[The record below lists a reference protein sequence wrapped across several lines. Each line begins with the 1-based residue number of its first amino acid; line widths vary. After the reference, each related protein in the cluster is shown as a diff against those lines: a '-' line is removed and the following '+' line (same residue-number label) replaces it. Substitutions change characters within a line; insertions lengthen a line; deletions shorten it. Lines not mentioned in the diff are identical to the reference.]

1 MAAML
6 KLFGSVRF
14 QVILFAILVVL
25 AGNLTLNFF
34 LTRNAEQMLISEK
47 QEKLDNLA
55 HSLVKNYDFYFDPVD
70 GELRKQAQAQFK
82 SYKGEEPKTEDD
94 IFASLVAMRTKSF
107 LTSIVEN
114 STKLFGDEIG
124 AGFYIQN
131 QQRIYGFLEEPAM
144 YPYRKL
150 IATMPIGSDG
160 SFVWVEESYRNINL
174 KLDELQ
180 HRTNMITG
188 LVIVLLLLFSFLFG
202 FSFTNRIKGILR
214 GLKSLETNL
223 DSPLPAISGELGEI
237 SNGITQLAQSLVLS
251 RTRSDLILN
260 NAATAMIS
268 IDTQKHVLFFNQAA
282 VDHLDIPSN
291 EFTIDRIYSTLGPMI
306 QNVVSRALK
315 AGHSFSFDNYPVTL
329 PTKQKFFHIVIKS
342 HLDPTGEQNAL
353 ITLDDVTEN
362 VKLIREAE
370 KNESLRMLGMFTT
383 GIAHEIRNPLTSV
396 KGFVQLLGRKV
407 ASVSGTDRMVQLIS
421 REIERLEGLLKDL
434 ITYAKPSKT
443 NCEWIQVS
451 DIVSVIESLLK
462 ERIQQRK
469 VQLHIS
475 SLERYEVFADQRKMH
490 QVLFNLI
497 LNALQAVSIGEGVVQ
512 IYTEQHGESLKIC
525 VKDNGYGIEKEEFG
539 KIFTPF
545 FTTKDKGTGLGLAIS
560 RRMMED
566 MEGSITFDSV
576 CGEQTVFC
584 IEFTKWRQSAS
595 SLS

>member
-1 MAAML
+1 MQNKCL
-6 KLFGSVRF
+6 SVR
-14 QVILFAILVVL
+14 
-25 AGNLTLNFF
+25 
-34 LTRNAEQMLISEK
+34 SK
-47 QEKLDNLA
+47 EKLDNLA

-131 QQRIYGFLEEPAM
+131 QQRIYGFMEEPTM

-268 IDTQKHVLFFNQAA
+268 IDTV
-282 VDHLDIPSN
+282 
-291 EFTIDRIYSTLGPMI
+291 
-306 QNVVSRALK
+306 
-315 AGHSFSFDNYPVTL
+315 
-329 PTKQKFFHIVIKS
+329 
-342 HLDPTGEQNAL
+342 
-353 ITLDDVTEN
+353 
-362 VKLIREAE
+362 
-370 KNESLRMLGMFTT
+370 
-383 GIAHEIRNPLTSV
+383 
-396 KGFVQLLGRKV
+396 
-407 ASVSGTDRMVQLIS
+407 
-421 REIERLEGLLKDL
+421 
-434 ITYAKPSKT
+434 
-443 NCEWIQVS
+443 
-451 DIVSVIESLLK
+451 K
-462 ERIQQRK
+462 ER
-469 VQLHIS
+469 
-475 SLERYEVFADQRKMH
+475 
-490 QVLFNLI
+490 
-497 LNALQAVSIGEGVVQ
+497 
-512 IYTEQHGESLKIC
+512 T
-525 VKDNGYGIEKEEFG
+525 
-539 KIFTPF
+539 IF
-545 FTTKDKGTGLGLAIS
+545 
-560 RRMMED
+560 
-566 MEGSITFDSV
+566 
-576 CGEQTVFC
+576 
-584 IEFTKWRQSAS
+584 
-595 SLS
+595 